1 MADPLTDPAGAPGNG
16 DLPDDWDDAF
26 VAYYARQSEAPRTVR
41 RFEGVMARTLRA
53 RALDGTRTTG
63 LAVADIGCN
72 AGTQSLLWAR
82 AGHQV
87 TGIDIN
93 ARLLELARQRADSA
107 GLPVTFQVGSATALP
122 WPDGCMDVCLLVE
135 LLEHVPDWE
144 TVLRE
149 ACRVLRPGGTLYA
162 STTNRLCPRQS
173 EFELPLYSWYPG
185 FIKRRCERLAV
196 TTHPQWVNHT
206 RYPAVHW
213 FTPYGLAAWL
223 RRAGFTPR
231 DRFDVMDTGARPGH
245 ERALLALIRS
255 LPPARFA
262 AHVATPSA
270 TVVATKR

>member
-1 MADPLTDPAGAPGNG
+1 MAKPLADSAGVTGND

-26 VAYYARQSEAPRTVR
+26 VAYYARQSEAPRTIR

-53 RALDGTRTTG
+53 RALDGSRTTG

-72 AGTQSLLWAR
+72 AGTQSLLWAK
-82 AGHQV
+82 AGHRV

-93 ARLLELARQRADSA
+93 PRLVDLARQRAAAA
-107 GLPVTFQVGSATALP
+107 GLAVSFETGSATALP
-122 WPDGCMDVCLLVE
+122 WPDACMDVCLLVE

-144 TVLRE
+144 AVLRE
-149 ACRVLRPGGTLYA
+149 ACRVLRPGGIIYA
-162 STTNRLCPRQS
+162 STTNRLCPHQS
-173 EFELPLYSWYPG
+173 EFDLPLYSWYPG
-185 FIKRRCERLAV
+185 ILKRYCERLAV
-196 TTHPQWVNHT
+196 STHPEWVNHT

-223 RRAGFTPR
+223 RRAGCTPR
-231 DRFDVMDTGARPGH
+231 DRFDVMDAAGRAGA
-245 ERALLALIRS
+245 ERAALGLIRA
-255 LPPARFA
+255 LPPARFL